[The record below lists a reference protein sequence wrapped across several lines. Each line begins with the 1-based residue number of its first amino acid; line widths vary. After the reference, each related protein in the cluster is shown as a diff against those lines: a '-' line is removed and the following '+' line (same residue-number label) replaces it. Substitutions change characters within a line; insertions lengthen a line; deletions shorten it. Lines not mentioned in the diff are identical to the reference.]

1 LNINL
6 TLVIQ
11 MIVFAVLV
19 WFTMRF
25 VWPMILGPLEER
37 QRKIALG
44 LAAAE
49 RGQQELS
56 QAQERVEAIV
66 REARERANQ
75 IIDQAHRRANEM
87 IEEAKAAATHEGQR
101 LIASAQE
108 QIELEATHARESL
121 RKDVAQLAV
130 DTASKLLEREIDAR
144 KHADLLNQLAA
155 QI

>member
-11 MIVFAVLV
+11 MLVFGILV
-19 WFTMRF
+19 WATMRF
-25 VWPMILGPLEER
+25 LWPKILGAMDER

-49 RGQQELS
+49 KGQQDLVKAE
-56 QAQERVEAIV
+56 ERVEAIV

-75 IIDQAHRRANEM
+75 IIDQAQRRANEM

-130 DTASKLLEREIDAR
+130 ETASKLLEREIDPR
-144 KHADLLNQLAA
+144 KHAELLDKLAA